1 MFVPVNWV
9 GSIKSVDGL
18 SQMCGSTNLRVISR
32 IILSIDAWN
41 RMHKSTIVNAVIK
54 QMFLKRLPARLLRR
68 TSLFESRC
76 PISVSL
82 MMVLLI
88 KIEGFELLVS
98 WKKG

>member
-9 GSIKSVDGL
+9 GLIKSVDGV
-18 SQMCGSTNLRVISR
+18 SQMCGSANFRVISM

-41 RMHKSTIVNAVIK
+41 KMDKSTIVNAIIK

-88 KIEGFELLVS
+88 KIEGFGMLIS
-98 WKKG
+98 